1 MRFYIATGLKNAAKA
16 KQAVDVLRR
25 NGHELTYDWT
35 EHGDVRSLGAEK
47 MEEVAFNEVRAVRD
61 AELFVALLPGG
72 FGTHTELGVAIASRS
87 NKRVILWSETGGE
100 FNSPSETC
108 AFYFHPAVE
117 RLVCSFDELIE
128 ILNNDRIDSSLD
140 KRV

>member
-16 KQAVDVLRR
+16 KQAVSVLRR

-35 EHGDVRSLGAEK
+35 EHGDIRSLGAEK

-87 NKRVILWSETGGE
+87 NKRVILWSETGIE
-100 FNSPSETC
+100 FKSPGETC

-140 KRV
+140 KKV